1 MSPGVIK
8 SNSTQNAT
16 MTKGGKPT
24 HTTTTASSPTK
35 SGSGAPTFSKSTP
48 KPETPVDATPATK
61 ETKVVD
67 TINALISATTSD
79 ARQSS
84 IDTIIDIVKSE
95 SLTGLT
101 AHDIIGLLTPHF
113 TSKKSVA
120 AREGSALLI
129 HGLSKAFS
137 PAINPYLVSTF
148 PTLLELV
155 GDKQASVREA
165 ASLAVNQLISTV
177 HPYALDAY
185 LPAIYAGLD
194 YSSKWQTKEICLLLL
209 VTLVAQAA
217 MPLRAHLPEIIPL
230 VSECMWDTKDNVK
243 VQAKRTMASVCSLV
257 ANKDIE
263 DFIPAL
269 IDCISAPENVPETI
283 HLLGATTFVSP
294 VEAPTLAIMCP
305 LLSRALS
312 ERATPIRRKTAVIIE
327 NMCKLVDDPHLA
339 APFLPKL
346 YPGLEKL
353 ADEVSDPE
361 CRSVVERAHALLDKI
376 SAAHQA
382 NPPKKLAEP
391 KTVQKNLTSLLSK
404 PAPASLIPS
413 VTFVSQTV
421 AALMNAKNY
430 SPDVWTSAIAPYISA
445 WISDKAS
452 AEDTASKL
460 LKKCEVVV
468 EDEFDADSDSE
479 TPADAILCNTTFS
492 LAYGAKV
499 LLNTAVLRLIRGRR
513 YGLVGPNGAGKST
526 LMRAIANGQ
535 VEGFPS
541 QDEVKT
547 CYVEHDID
555 GTEADTPVLDFV
567 TSDST
572 IAKTTDEI
580 KSVLESVGFKDA
592 MLTAPIASLSG
603 GWKMKLALARAML
616 READI
621 MLLDEPTNHLDVINV
636 KWVEDYLCSLKN
648 VTSIVVSHDSSFL
661 DTVCTDIIHYH
672 SFKLRRYKGN
682 LSAFVARVP
691 EAKSYYDL
699 AAASQAF
706 KFPEP
711 GFLEGVKTK
720 ERAILKVKDAAYQ
733 YPNTPAPQIK
743 DITFQCSLSSR
754 VAVIGPNGAGKSTLI
769 KMLTGE
775 VEPISGTVWK
785 HPNLRIAY
793 VAQHA
798 FHHIEQHLDKT
809 ANEYIQWRYATGED
823 REELQ
828 KVSRT
833 ISEEEEKAMAKV
845 HVIDG
850 AKRVVDQILRRRK
863 LKNSYEYEVSWMNTL
878 SDQNSWLPRKV
889 LEDMGL
895 QKKMNEVDAAE
906 AARQGLTRPLTQR
919 EIEAH
924 IAAIG
929 LEPEFATHSRMRG
942 LSGGQKVKV
951 VIAAAMWNRPHM
963 LVLDE
968 PTNYLDRDSLGA
980 LASAIR
986 EYEGGVVMI
995 THNRQ
1000 FSESLCTE
1008 VWAVSNGTLTPSGH
1022 NWVTGNGSGPRIVE
1036 KEQGDMVD
1044 AAGNTVES
1052 QRKVKLTGKDLR
1064 KKKKDRMARRK
1075 RGEEVFSDEDDF

>member
-1 MSPGVIK
+1 MSPAPLK
-8 SNSTQNAT
+8 TAT
-16 MTKGGKPT
+16 PQTSAMASKPKA
-24 HTTTTASSPTK
+24 TTPAAKTAAPAEVPT
-35 SGSGAPTFSKSTP
+35 S
-48 KPETPVDATPATK
+48 ATPAV
-61 ETKVVD
+61 ESGVKVAD
-67 TINALISATTSD
+67 LIKAVVEAASPD
-79 ARQSS
+79 ARQSAA
-84 IDTIIDIVKSE
+84 KSVVDLIKKE
-95 SLTGLT
+95 SLTAIPT
-101 AHDIIGLLTPHF
+101 QKVVETLTPSL
-113 TSKKSVA
+113 TSKKSTD
-120 AREGSALLI
+120 AREGSVYLVQE
-129 HGLSKAFS
+129 LSTAFS
-137 PAINPYLVSTF
+137 PAINPFLLPLL
-148 PTLLELV
+148 PTLLDLA
-155 GDKQASVREA
+155 GDKQAAVRDA
-165 ASLAVNQLISTV
+165 ATACIKQLMATV
-177 HPYALDAY
+177 HPYALDVV
-185 LPAIYAGLD
+185 LPPLYAGLD
-194 YSSKWQTKEICLLLL
+194 YSSKWQTKELCLQLLTSL
-209 VTLVAQAA
+209 VSQGPVL
-217 MPLRAHLPEIIPL
+217 LRLHLPDIIPL

-243 VQAKRTMASVCSLV
+243 VQAKATMADVCSLV
-257 ANKDIE
+257 ANKDIDE
-263 DFIPAL
+263 FIPAL
-269 IDCISAPENVPETI
+269 IDCISAPEKVPETI
-283 HLLGATTFVSP
+283 HMLGATTFVSP

-305 LLSRALS
+305 LLSRALT

-353 ADEVSDPE
+353 ADEVADPE

-376 SAAHQA
+376 SAAHKD
-382 NPPKKLAEP
+382 NPPKKLADP
-391 KTVQKNLTSLLSK
+391 KTVQKNLSAFLKK
-404 PAPASLIPS
+404 PAPEALAPI
-413 VTFVSQTV
+413 VSHVVKTV
-421 AALMNAKNY
+421 VAMMNAKVY
-430 SPDVWTSAIAPYISA
+430 IKDSWKTALAPYLSA
-445 WISDKAS
+445 WMDGS
-452 AEDTASKL
+452 AAEGTAEQL
-460 LKKCEVVV
+460 RAKCEVVV

-555 GTEADTPVLDFV
+555 GTEADTPVLEFITND
-567 TSDST
+567 TT
-572 IAKTTDEI
+572 ISKTPAEI
-580 KSVLESVGFKDA
+580 KKVLESVGFRDG
-592 MLTAPIASLSG
+592 MVEAPIASLSG

-621 MLLDEPTNHLDVINV
+621 MLLDEPTNHLDVVNV
-636 KWVEDYLCSLKN
+636 KWVEDYLCGLKN

-661 DTVCTDIIHYH
+661 DHVCTDIIHYH

-699 AAASQAF
+699 GAVAQSF
-706 KFPEP
+706 RFPEP

-720 ERAILKVKDAAYQ
+720 ERAILKIKDASYQ
-733 YPNTPAPQIK
+733 YPNTPKPQLL

-769 KMLTGE
+769 KLLTGE
-775 VEPISGTVWK
+775 MEPLSGTVWK

-823 REELQ
+823 REELS
-828 KVSRT
+828 KVNRL

-850 AKRVVDQILRRRK
+850 AKKVVDQILRRRK
-863 LKNSYEYEVSWMNTL
+863 LKNSYEYEVSWVNHM
-878 SDQNSWLPRKV
+878 SDDNSWLPRKV
-889 LEDMGL
+889 LEEMGL
-895 QKKMNEVDAAE
+895 QKKINEVDAAE
-906 AARQGLTRPLTQR
+906 AARQGLTRPLTQK

-951 VIAAAMWNRPHM
+951 VIGAAMWNRPHM

-1000 FSESLCTE
+1000 FSESLCKE
-1008 VWAVSNGTLTPSGH
+1008 VWAVSNGTLTASGH
-1022 NWVTGNGSGPRIVE
+1022 NWISGNGSGPKLVE
-1036 KEQGDMVD
+1036 KEAGDMVD
-1044 AAGNTVES
+1044 GAGNSIEA
-1052 QRKVKLTGKDLR
+1052 QKKIKLTGKDLR

-1075 RGEEVFSDEDDF
+1075 RGEEVFSDEDDY